1 MKKLVSAILAAS
13 IILSL
18 SACGWKAE
26 IVNPGEIIEN
36 NTEISSSEQKE
47 EKETFSS
54 KPEESAENEYY
65 DEVLEVPENPVKDEE
80 DKAVSGDFEFSESTK
95 EISVTTA
102 AHFDKTVNLVLP
114 ESAVI
119 EGEGDY
125 LKAVFSDGSELS
137 AGWIFVHKLEETTR
151 YDDTLYYYRNPEKSL
166 GYISHEKAVCGECE
180 CLRIICWSDF
190 NKDSDYL
197 ALPEEEK
204 TFIYEY
210 FFEINDSEVLW
221 LSFYAKGTYNIEAMK
236 LQEKIIANLSAESP
250 KSGYTF
256 ENGILSGKIHPEN
269 LDSENSEVT
278 VLKDEFVS
286 VSVAVPEG
294 WKPEIFENEKNSGI
308 IFTMPWDERFE
319 TYLFVYKDDGTV
331 YDYFYDLYSWGL
343 KIHDHTFN
351 EINGNFTK
359 GVYIRVDS
367 PSKNLG
373 DNENW
378 FLSSQWFYVLQ
389 FDGYVVVLHQNV
401 RFNDDYTPFEEHE
414 KACNDFAA
422 SIKIG

>member
-80 DKAVSGDFEFSESTK
+80 DKAVSGDFKFSESTK

-166 GYISHEKAVCGECE
+166 GYISHEKAVCGEYE

-221 LSFYAKGTYNIEAMK
+221 LSFYAKGKYNIEAMK

-294 WKPEIFENEKNSGI
+294 WNPRTTETDGNIHSIYFKVPQNKNNAIFWI
-308 IFTMPWDERFE
+308 
-319 TYLFVYKDDGTV
+319 YKDSDTT
-331 YDYFYDLYSWGL
+331 YDDFLANHSLWVGIDE
-343 KIHDHTFN
+343 HTYH
-351 EINGNFTK
+351 EVSGNFKK
-359 GVYIRVDS
+359 GSYIHFDYPAFEKYDHEEGDI
-367 PSKNLG
+367 PSYG
-373 DNENW
+373 R
-378 FLSSQWFYVLQ
+378 FYQLQ
-389 FDGYVVVLHQNV
+389 FDGYVVVAHV
-401 RFNDDYTPFEEHE
+401 YIRIDSEENTVFDE
-414 KACNDFAA
+414 KICDEFIS